1 MKKLLCLSVVALSL
15 TAADVALADGNVSC
29 TATPRAERKPATQL
43 TKMLKEQGW
52 SIRKLQIF
60 NNCYEVYGIDDKG
73 RKAEAFFNPK
83 TFERV
88 YPEGETPDPV
98 K

>member
-43 TKMLKEQGW
+43 TQMLKQQGW

-60 NNCYEVYGIDDKG
+60 NNCYEVYGFDDKG
-73 RKAEAFFNPK
+73 RPVEAY
-83 TFERV
+83 FETRNLTRV
-88 YPEGETPDPV
+88 APEPGPV
-98 K
+98 AR